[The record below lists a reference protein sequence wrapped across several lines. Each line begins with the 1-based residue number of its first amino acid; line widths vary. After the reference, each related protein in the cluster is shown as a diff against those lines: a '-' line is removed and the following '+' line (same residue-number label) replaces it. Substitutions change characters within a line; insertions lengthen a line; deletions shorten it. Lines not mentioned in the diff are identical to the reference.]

1 MESSR
6 VLQNGRMH
14 VHRMEATW
22 NGTLRAAVSQSRVDG
37 TCTVG
42 RPQRTPFGGVGA
54 PVLWP
59 QMRHGF
65 GRARGRRAARRCL
78 RLEMCMETAVVHAY
92 FARHVP
98 KPTRRGCGSA
108 KLYPPEKALHERRG
122 SNCSHGESARS
133 TSGSG

>member
-1 MESSR
+1 METLHVKRGVDRLSH
-6 VLQNGRMH
+6 RMH
-14 VHRMEATW
+14 RLGLRMLIA
-22 NGTLRAAVSQSRVDG
+22 LSL
-37 TCTVG
+37 G
-42 RPQRTPFGGVGA
+42 RPQRTPFWGVGA

-108 KLYPPEKALHERRG
+108 KLYPPEKALHEQRD

-133 TSGSG
+133 TSGRG